1 MIQDNFKYISAK
13 VEGFG
18 EINIV
23 SDDSLDKGSV
33 IAETQFG
40 TLDGSVT
47 TRLEQAKKVILDLET
62 ARAEKKA
69 ARNAFFE
76 REAELLCET
85 EENLVLSF
93 ADATQD
99 ELRALANKAI
109 SKIGGILVL
118 LSGKDGEYKY
128 ILASEKVDLKGEV
141 KKINAALCGRGGGSS
156 VMAQGS
162 FTATLSEIE
171 KYFT

>member
-1 MIQDNFKYISAK
+1 M
-13 VEGFG
+13 V
-18 EINIV
+18 
-23 SDDSLDKGSV
+23 
-33 IAETQFG
+33 
-40 TLDGSVT
+40 
-47 TRLEQAKKVILDLET
+47 KKVILDLET

-85 EENLVLSF
+85 EENFVLSF

-118 LSGKDGEYKY
+118 LSGNDGEYKY
-128 ILASEKVDLKGEV
+128 ILASDNVDLKGEV